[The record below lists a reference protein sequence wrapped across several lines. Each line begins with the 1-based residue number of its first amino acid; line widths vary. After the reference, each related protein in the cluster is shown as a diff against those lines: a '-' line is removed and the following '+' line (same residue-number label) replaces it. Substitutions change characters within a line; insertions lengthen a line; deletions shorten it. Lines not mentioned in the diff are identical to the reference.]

1 MANVSIKGG
10 ESLEQLLKNAG
21 DELQAVAIQ
30 ATKKAAHD
38 AGLKTKNQLK
48 KAPVGGKRYKKG
60 WKMRTNETGI
70 VIHNDAQA
78 GLTWL
83 LENGHDIVRNGRKV
97 GHFDGIPHI
106 KPAEEYGAALFEEG
120 IIDELGR
127 RLGS

>member
-10 ESLEQLLKNAG
+10 ESLEELLKNAG

-70 VIHNDAQA
+70 VIHNDTQA

>member
-1 MANVSIKGG
+1 MSNVSIKGG
-10 ESLEQLLKNAG
+10 ASLEELLKNAG

-70 VIHNDAQA
+70 VIHNDTQA